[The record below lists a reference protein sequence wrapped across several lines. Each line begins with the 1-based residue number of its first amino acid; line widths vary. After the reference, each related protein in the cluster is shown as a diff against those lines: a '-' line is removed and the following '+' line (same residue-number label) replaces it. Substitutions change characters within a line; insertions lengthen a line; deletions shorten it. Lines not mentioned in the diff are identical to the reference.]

1 MRTLQLYGQS
11 GNEIGLYNTLI
22 QDDETL
28 ENVIEGVVEY
38 IKEKF
43 ELEEYQDEEELEV
56 FDRLLLKNGIE
67 RIFSDGIS
75 TNFSG

>member
-1 MRTLQLYGQS
+1 MRTLQLYDQS
-11 GNEIGLYNTLI
+11 GNEMGLYNTLI
-22 QDDETL
+22 QDYETL
-28 ENVIEGVVEY
+28 EDVIEGVVEY

-43 ELEEYQDEEELEV
+43 ELEEYEDEDEREV

-67 RIFSDGIS
+67 RIYAEGIS